1 MDPPGA
7 IRLFRFRP
15 LRLAFDAVVR
25 DELVPDLAR
34 QPGVV
39 AVHAGRQGPGDL
51 GPRLVVSVWNSRS
64 TMEATM
70 GEDIETPAFHPEYQR
85 EIAERDVIWLA
96 LRFARLATSE
106 APIGLLRLV
115 TGTLRPGHLDD
126 YAHAV
131 ITGTELDT
139 DAGHGPLAI
148 YLATR
153 APDEF
158 LTLSAWRDWDTLQQA
173 TGSGTRQPMATR
185 HAELLL
191 DWSVAHYEAIPNVV
205 AAAPESPG

>member
-1 MDPPGA
+1 MDQPGA

-25 DELVPDLAR
+25 DELVPELAR
-34 QPGVV
+34 QPGVI

-51 GPRLVVSVWNSRS
+51 GPRLVVSIWNSRS

-85 EIAERDVIWLA
+85 EIVERDVIWLP
-96 LRFARLATSE
+96 LRFAHRATDE
-106 APIGLLRLV
+106 APIGVLRLV
-115 TGTLRPGHLDD
+115 TGTVRAGHLDD
-126 YAHAV
+126 YAHAA
-131 ITGTELDT
+131 ITGTAHDL

-158 LTLSAWRDWDTLQQA
+158 LTFSAWRDWDTLQES
-173 TGSGTRQPMATR
+173 TGSGIRQPMATR
-185 HAELLL
+185 HAELLM
-191 DWSVAHYEAIPNVV
+191 DWSAAHYEAIPNVV
-205 AAAPESPG
+205 ATPGSPG